1 MMKKLADYYA
11 GQALAGLTS
20 DNPDGPYNPKLMAQL
35 AWAISDAM
43 MVQRGIRREQY
54 DEDMSTTDGG
64 PPNNRS

>member
-1 MMKKLADYYA
+1 MMKKLADYFA

-35 AWAISDAM
+35 AWATSDAM

-54 DEDMSTTDGG
+54 DEDMSTTEGK
-64 PPNNRS
+64 

>member
-35 AWAISDAM
+35 AWATSDAM

-54 DEDMSTTDGG
+54 DEDMSTTEGK
-64 PPNNRS
+64 